1 MEESYDAGVIS
12 GTLMYIMLVGLVLLG
27 GAAFWFRYRVFGA
40 ILAIGAAGLLA
51 WVVLGRAGM

>member
-1 MEESYDAGVIS
+1 MEESYDTGVVS
-12 GTLMYIMLVGLVLLG
+12 GTVMYMMLVGLVLLG

-51 WVVLGRAGM
+51 WVVLGRPGM